1 MPCPSSMITQP
12 METTLL
18 LVQPYLMLWFLNQ
31 QQFNLFLQSVSCPFN
46 PLPLLPIHS
55 P

>member
-1 MPCPSSMITQP
+1 MLCPSSMITQP
-12 METTLL
+12 MLL
-18 LVQPYLMLWFLNQ
+18 LMQPYLMLWFLNQ

-46 PLPLLPIHS
+46 PLPLHPTLS